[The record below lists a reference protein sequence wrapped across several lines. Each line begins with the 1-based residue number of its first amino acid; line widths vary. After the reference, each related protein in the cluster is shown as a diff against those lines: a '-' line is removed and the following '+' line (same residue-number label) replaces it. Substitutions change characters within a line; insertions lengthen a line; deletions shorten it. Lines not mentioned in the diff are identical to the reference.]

1 MLFKIIRTRANV
13 QREARVLERLMNIKF
28 EVNKEKGGRE

>member
-28 EVNKEKGGRE
+28 FQD